1 MRKRKTNSFRQGCHF
16 EIYLVLSEDG
26 KALEVSNVT
35 LNHNHSPSKEL
46 YDYLPR
52 QRRLAGDLRQHGKDV
67 LRLKANSKMFQQE
80 IESSTGHAITLKDI
94 ANLKY
99 EDKKKNNSND
109 IEEVVNYLK
118 TQDGADVDVI
128 VDQELKGTLSACSIK
143 TDICKIFTVIFQ
155 SSLWLMLRTSFWIY
169 VCLFTLC

>member
-1 MRKRKTNSFRQGCHF
+1 MRKRKTNSFRQGCPF

-46 YDYLPR
+46 YDHLPC

-67 LRLKANSKMFQQE
+67 LSLKANSKMFQQE
-80 IESSTGHAITLKDI
+80 IESSTGHVITLKDI

-128 VDQELKGTLSACSIK
+128 VDQEGDFK
-143 TDICKIFTVIFQ
+143 
-155 SSLWLMLRTSFWIY
+155 
-169 VCLFTLC
+169 CLLYQDRYMQNVYSHFPELIMVDATYNNIIIIIIIIII